1 MKIKNDFNKTL
12 FLKTGI
18 NRKDSSCWWKKKSHI
33 ILLRE
38 NWVAKPYLE
47 KKKYNKA
54 FAVKKKSVHIY
65 IYIFKV
71 VAYCIKCLH

>member
-47 KKKYNKA
+47 KKIYNKA
-54 FAVKKKSVHIY
+54 FAVKKNKKKKSVHIY
-65 IYIFKV
+65 IYFF
-71 VAYCIKCLH
+71 